1 MQGAI
6 AGGHT
11 LTAEAGARVLE
22 AGGNAVDACIAA
34 SFASWVCESPL
45 TGPGGGGFMLVHLA
59 RDRKTRVLDC
69 YVAVP
74 SGAGGEMEAIDVDFS
89 GGSTQ
94 VFRIGAASVA
104 VPGALAGL
112 EEAHRRFGTLPWG
125 ELIAPAIALA
135 RNGVEITSA
144 QAYLHAILDVILR
157 HSDEGRRLF
166 GGDAPLPAGGRLVQ
180 PELADTLALF
190 AEEGARALYRGDL
203 ARELVRHLKEQG
215 GSLRLRDL
223 REYRVI
229 QRRPVGVPFRG
240 CDFRSNPPPAT
251 GGILVCYGLQQLD
264 RGEPT
269 SERLL
274 EVMSEQRRLRDPHFS
289 RLLYRGGLAKRL
301 LRVGGGTTHIS
312 TVDREGNAASL
323 SISTG
328 SGSGI
333 VVPGTGFA
341 LNNMLGEYNV
351 VETGPLPGPGRRLT
365 SLMAPSIALEDGRPR
380 LVLGSAGSLRLFSA
394 IMQTALNVLAR
405 GLGVAEAIERPRVYL
420 GEDVV
425 HCEGGTPEEELDRL
439 EGLGYP
445 VTGWRRRN
453 LFFGG
458 VAGVELRAN
467 GMLAAAGDPR
477 RGGHGI
483 VVQ

>member
-1 MQGAI
+1 MKGAI
-6 AGGHT
+6 AGGHH

-59 RDRKTRVLDC
+59 RDRRTRVIDC
-69 YVAVP
+69 YVSVP

-112 EEAHRRFGTLPWG
+112 EEAHRRFGTLPWR
-125 ELIAPAIALA
+125 ELLEPAIALA
-135 RNGVEITSA
+135 RDGVEITAA

-157 HSDEGRRLF
+157 HTKESRRLF
-166 GGDAPLPAGGRLVQ
+166 GGDAPLAAGDRLVQ
-180 PELADTLALF
+180 SDLADTLGVF
-190 AEEGARALYRGDL
+190 ADEGARTLYRGDVG
-203 ARELVRHLKEQG
+203 RELVRHLKEHG
-215 GSLRLRDL
+215 GGVTLRDL

-229 QRRPVGVPFRG
+229 QRRPVDVQFRG
-240 CDFRSNPPPAT
+240 THFRSNPPPAT
-251 GGILVCYGLQQLD
+251 GGILVCYGLSLLEG
-264 RGEPT
+264 GEPT
-269 SERLL
+269 VERML
-274 EVMSEQRRLRDPHFS
+274 EVMAEQRRVRDRRFS
-289 RLLYRGGLAKRL
+289 RMLYRGGLAKRL
-301 LRVGGGTTHIS
+301 LGVGGGTTHIS
-312 TVDREGNAASL
+312 AVDRDGNAASL

-328 SGSGI
+328 AGSGV

-351 VETGPLPGPGRRLT
+351 VETGPLPRPGRRLT

-380 LVLGSAGSLRLFSA
+380 LVIGSAGSLRLFSA
-394 IMQTALNVLAR
+394 IMQVSVNTLAR
-405 GLGVAEAIERPRVYL
+405 GLGVEEAIERPRVYL
-420 GEDVV
+420 EGEDV
-425 HCEGGTPEEELDRL
+425 HCEGGTPAEVMDRL
-439 EGLGYP
+439 EEQGRP
-445 VTGWRRRN
+445 VTRWRRQN

-458 VAGVELRAN
+458 VSAVELRAD
-467 GMLAAAGDPR
+467 GALAAAGDPR

-483 VVQ
+483 VVG